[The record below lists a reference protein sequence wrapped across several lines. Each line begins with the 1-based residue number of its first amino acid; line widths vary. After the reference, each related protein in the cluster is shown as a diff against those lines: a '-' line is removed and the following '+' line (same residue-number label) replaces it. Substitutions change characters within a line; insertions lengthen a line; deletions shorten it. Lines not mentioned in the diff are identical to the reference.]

1 MNHVT
6 ERRIFKLPTGY
17 LHVDG
22 GGLSFT
28 RSGNWSEAATVKERG
43 GLVHAVHLVRVVLG
57 VAMIGTGM
65 VLYALMSLHLKG
77 AMAFTIAVAGA
88 AWSIYRYINRLQD
101 DFTQTFRIPFAKVR
115 SLHSAD
121 GRLTITFVNGNW
133 KEDEV
138 KMELDAEQR
147 AWIQSAWD
155 AHRKR

>member
-1 MNHVT
+1 MV
-6 ERRIFKLPTGY
+6 FY
-17 LHVDG
+17 
-22 GGLSFT
+22 
-28 RSGNWSEAATVKERG
+28 AT
-43 GLVHAVHLVRVVLG
+43 L
-57 VAMIGTGM
+57 T
-65 VLYALMSLHLKG
+65 LHLRG
-77 AMAFTIAVAGA
+77 VMAFTIAVAGF
-88 AWSIYRYINRLQD
+88 AWGIYKYINRSED
-101 DFTQTFRIPFAKVR
+101 DMALPFRIPFAKLR